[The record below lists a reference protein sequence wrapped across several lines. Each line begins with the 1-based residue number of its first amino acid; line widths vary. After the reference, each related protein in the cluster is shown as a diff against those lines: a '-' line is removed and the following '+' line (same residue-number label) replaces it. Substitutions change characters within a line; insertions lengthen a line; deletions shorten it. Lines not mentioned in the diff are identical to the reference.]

1 MTRVVPALLVG
12 MTLVAWPAAQT
23 PPAPQRPTFTA
34 NTDVVYVDV
43 SVRKEGRQLTGLT
56 AADFELRDN
65 GVKQEIE
72 TVEAAAVPIDLSIVV
87 DLSGNPDRPQ
97 QKKVPMSKVV

>member
-12 MTLVAWPAAQT
+12 VTLVAWPAAQT

-43 SVRKEGRQLTGLT
+43 SCEKRAG
-56 AADFELRDN
+56 
-65 GVKQEIE
+65 
-72 TVEAAAVPIDLSIVV
+72 S
-87 DLSGNPDRPQ
+87 
-97 QKKVPMSKVV
+97 